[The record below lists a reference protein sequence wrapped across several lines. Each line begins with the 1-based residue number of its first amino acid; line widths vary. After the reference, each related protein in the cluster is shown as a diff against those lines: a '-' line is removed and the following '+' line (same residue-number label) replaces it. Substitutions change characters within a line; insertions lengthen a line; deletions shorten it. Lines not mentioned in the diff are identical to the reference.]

1 MTFWTRIKMALIRFM
16 QGRNGIDNLGYHAL
30 WGGLILSLLDSLIG
44 SGLLG
49 LVGTALYV
57 YAIFR
62 VLSRNVA
69 KRQEENRRYVQFSG
83 NISKEVKQFFLR
95 LKGMKTYKYFRCPG
109 CKNRLRMKRGSGEKH
124 ITCPVCKHQFD
135 QKA

>member
-1 MTFWTRIKMALIRFM
+1 MLTKLKMALIRFM

-30 WGGLILSLLDSLIG
+30 WGGLILSILDMFLRT
-44 SGLLG
+44 GLLS
-49 LVGTALYV
+49 LVGNVLYF

-62 VLSRNVA
+62 MLSRNVG
-69 KRQEENRRYVQFSG
+69 KRQEENRRYAQFYDKASR
-83 NISKEVKQFFLR
+83 EVKQFFLR

-109 CKNRLRMKRGSGEKH
+109 CKSRLRLRRGAGEKH

-135 QKA
+135 QRA